1 MSPITTACC
10 AVTLNQQQQTNIDHC
25 KSVAKQNSAATD
37 PTKPKYCTV
46 VENGRVIVKPSAQA
60 QD

>member
-1 MSPITTACC
+1 MSPNTTACC

-25 KSVAKQNSAATD
+25 KKIADQASISPN
-37 PTKPKYCTV
+37 PPKPKLCTV
-46 VENGRVIVKPSAQA
+46 VENGRVVVKAIA

>member
-1 MSPITTACC
+1 MSPNTTACC

-25 KSVAKQNSAATD
+25 QSKSLAEQNSVSTD
-37 PTKPKYCTV
+37 QTKPKYCTV
-46 VENGRVIVKPSAQA
+46 VENGRVIVKPIA

>member
-1 MSPITTACC
+1 MSPNTTACC

-25 KSVAKQNSAATD
+25 KSLADQNSASTD
-37 PTKPKYCTV
+37 KIRPKYCTV
-46 VENGRVIVKPSAQA
+46 VENGRVVVKPIA